1 MPEVAATD
9 TGTAPKPAFKV
20 RIDIDERIE
29 RTVNERITR
38 HPTTYVGAPE
48 THAEMQLA
56 HYYRQQRLPP
66 TAGVTMADD
75 HAKQAAKPATGGN
88 YSWVGWLVIGAIA
101 IWFLSG
107 MPKIFPSW
115 PPNTGGPPSA
125 TWLAPTNPSASGQD
139 RGMQQ
144 AMCDEQ
150 AAKRRALGLP
160 SVVVWD
166 NSLTCRATGGYTE
179 SGRLP

>member
-1 MPEVAATD
+1 MSGGHD
-9 TGTAPKPAFKV
+9 DHKPAANGSGNGNWIFWV
-20 RIDIDERIE
+20 
-29 RTVNERITR
+29 
-38 HPTTYVGAPE
+38 
-48 THAEMQLA
+48 
-56 HYYRQQRLPP
+56 
-66 TAGVTMADD
+66 AGVTILLWILA
-75 HAKQAAKPATGGN
+75 
-88 YSWVGWLVIGAIA
+88 
-101 IWFLSG
+101 G